1 MAQNT
6 INVKAKG
13 YSTANAYQFRIT
25 ANDTGNIS
33 GSKREVECYL
43 DSYATNPGGFYD
55 YSLPRAYILID
66 GVQYQSAVV
75 SKIWP
80 RGQWVR
86 LVTWKGYIERNKT
99 ITVTGR
105 FN

>member
-55 YSLPRAYILID
+55 YSQPRALSLIH
-66 GVQYQSAVV
+66 
-75 SKIWP
+75 I
-80 RGQWVR
+80 
-86 LVTWKGYIERNKT
+86 
-99 ITVTGR
+99 
-105 FN
+105 